1 MAGTK
6 AGGLKAA
13 ATNKAKYGDDFY
25 KVQGAIGDRNCNTGG
40 FAANPALARIAGAR
54 GGKSSKRASVYTD
67 EMILD
72 ACQNNDTIQDAA
84 NALGLSRSYIYVRM
98 RKIRERA
105 GHRGSDITSPLATL
119 SNDDDITQLI
129 VAA

>member
-25 KVQGAIGDRNCNTGG
+25 NVQGAIGGRNGNTGG
-40 FAANPALARIAGAR
+40 FAANPTLARIAGAK
-54 GGKSSKRASVYTD
+54 GGRRSRRMTKYTD
-67 EMILD
+67 QQIID
-72 ACQNNDTIQDAA
+72 ACMSNDTVQDAA

-98 RKIRERA
+98 RKIREHA
-105 GHRGSDITSPLATL
+105 GHRGSDIPSPLATL
-119 SNDDDITQLI
+119 SNDDDTTQLI